1 MDSATLVIAHRVL
14 TARSIRA
21 VARDLKRAP
30 ASVAAAMSRLE
41 AEISVTLA
49 ERAGAGLVL
58 TLEAERLGPEIA
70 RAAAIVEAIV
80 PDATQ
85 RGINLEALW
94 RFAEVAGAGSVRRA
108 AQRLGLGQP
117 QLTRQIAALEAL
129 VGTPLLERGT
139 AGSRPTARGEAMLDR
154 IHDLAGIWS
163 GLART
168 APDRFRKHAA
178 TTRLGSV
185 IPLGYESELARMLA
199 ALTARWL
206 KARPRQPLFISSTTA
221 EELLAGLKSGRFD
234 AAILDVETPPPEYEA
249 HLLYRSPLA
258 LVGTRQSLAAA
269 GDVSA
274 LLAGMPIAVP
284 SLRSGLR
291 QAAMRYLD
299 ATLDE
304 LRREKL
310 TLIEIDSIPVIVNLV
325 LHHGF
330 ISVLPEASVGNI
342 RGDLARL
349 PLGEEH
355 ALSIRL
361 VWPKGNGGRSVGEM
375 VLGLMGRE

>member
-1 MDSATLVIAHRVL
+1 M
-14 TARSIRA
+14 
-21 VARDLKRAP
+21 
-30 ASVAAAMSRLE
+30 
-41 AEISVTLA
+41 
-49 ERAGAGLVL
+49 
-58 TLEAERLGPEIA
+58 
-70 RAAAIVEAIV
+70 
-80 PDATQ
+80 
-85 RGINLEALW
+85 
-94 RFAEVAGAGSVRRA
+94 
-108 AQRLGLGQP
+108 
-117 QLTRQIAALEAL
+117 
-129 VGTPLLERGT
+129 
-139 AGSRPTARGEAMLDR
+139 
-154 IHDLAGIWS
+154 
-163 GLART
+163 
-168 APDRFRKHAA
+168 
-178 TTRLGSV
+178 
-185 IPLGYESELARMLA
+185 A

-361 VWPKGNGGRSVGEM
+361 VWPKGSGGRSVGEM